1 MKVKK
6 RPLLHAPIPSP
17 YASQQKQKV
26 VYLGSNTPFM
36 AAFKKVKQLLYHV
49 EKREL
54 QSALTGKGLQ
64 DKSGRRL
71 QQILASRID
80 SEPVLVKA
88 TGKAIEKALNLAL
101 FLQKQNVYHVM
112 VTTGT
117 VNAVDDLVA
126 PVKPIAET
134 MEEDMHS
141 TEAADDRMD
150 TTTDEHNTK
159 SESANHLD
167 ASRVL
172 VEPLDPRI
180 AELPDARIRKT
191 SMIQLTVSLN

>member
-1 MKVKK
+1 
-6 RPLLHAPIPSP
+6 
-17 YASQQKQKV
+17 
-26 VYLGSNTPFM
+26 M

-64 DKSGRRL
+64 DKSDRRL
-71 QQILASRID
+71 RQILASRTE

-101 FLQKQNVYHVM
+101 FLQKQKIYHVKI
-112 VTTGT
+112 TTGT
-117 VNAVDDLVA
+117 VSAVDDLVA
-126 PVKPIAET
+126 SVEPIAET
-134 MEEDMHS
+134 TEEDMHS

-150 TTTDEHNTK
+150 TTTDENNTK
-159 SESANHLD
+159 SESANHPD
-167 ASRVL
+167 VPHVL
-172 VEPLDPRI
+172 VEPPDSRT

-191 SMIQLTVSLN
+191 SMIQLTVSLI